1 MRGNSYKF
9 VATWETE
16 VGHGEEFLSR
26 RGVQTQEEVAQN
38 GGGISVFG
46 DFHSLASQ
54 THS

>member
-1 MRGNSYKF
+1 MRGNNYKF
-9 VATWETE
+9 VATRETE

-26 RGVQTQEEVAQN
+26 RGAKAQEQVARN
-38 GGGISVFG
+38 GGRISVFG